1 MFQWHLPIL
10 VELFE
15 LGATVLEPDFHLDR
29 RKKELLVSLSACLK
43 DPSTQPSLEKAKPYP
58 ASWGGGELGKT
69 PELSHLSQYLF
80 FQLGKNSVAWNILL
94 ARWFATSEA
103 GP

>member
-58 ASWGGGELGKT
+58 ASWGGGGTRQNSRALTPKPVSFFPVGEELCGL
-69 PELSHLSQYLF
+69 EYS
-80 FQLGKNSVAWNILL
+80 
-94 ARWFATSEA
+94 A
-103 GP
+103 GPVVCHF

>member
-15 LGATVLEPDFHLDR
+15 LGATVLEPDFHLNGR
-29 RKKELLVSLSACLK
+29 RKELLVSLSACLK
-43 DPSTQPSLEKAKPYP
+43 DPSTQPSLEKAKRYP
-58 ASWGGGELGKT
+58 SLMRGKLGKT
-69 PELSHLSQYLF
+69 ARLSHLSQDLS
-80 FQLGKNSVAWNILL
+80 FQLGKNSVTWNILL